1 MNPKRS
7 KTPTRGK
14 IQMRKLMAPMGS
26 TWRERN
32 DGPVISRKGD
42 LIFHTGSKFCLIIII
57 PTDVM

>member
-1 MNPKRS
+1 
-7 KTPTRGK
+7 
-14 IQMRKLMAPMGS
+14 MRKLMAPMGS